1 MSKLRGKLSYTQII
15 VLSFFLII
23 LIGAVILS
31 LPISS
36 RSGAWTPFFDA
47 MFTATSATC
56 VTGLIV
62 YDTYSHWSLF
72 GQFIILL
79 LIQIGGLGV
88 MTCIAMIALFLK
100 RRISLGE
107 RRLLMQSAGSLEI
120 SGIVKLLKHIIRG
133 TAVVELFGAV
143 LFFIAFY
150 PKMGFWQGLWNACF
164 HSISAFC
171 NAGFDL
177 MGKYT
182 PFSSFTADWLSN
194 NPLICLNT
202 CFLIS
207 VGGIGFIVWRDIIR
221 HGFKFKEY
229 EVHSKI
235 VLSATITLILSGTL
249 LFFIFERNASLA
261 GMSFGQR
268 LLSSLFLSVSPR
280 TAGFNTVNLSNLSG
294 SGVILSCCLMF
305 VGGGPGS
312 TAGGI
317 KVTTFVV
324 LLLGALAAS
333 RRYGSITVYK
343 RKLDEHTVTQASAI
357 ATVYMSVVIIAV
369 MIISTIESI
378 PLPDILLETI
388 SAIGTVGLSTGIT
401 PNLTMASQAILAL
414 LMFSGRIGGLSLM
427 LVLAER
433 RISIPIDRPTVK
445 ILIG

>member
-1 MSKLRGKLSYTQII
+1 MSKLRDKLSYTRII
-15 VLSFFLII
+15 VLSFLLII
-23 LIGAVILS
+23 LVGAVVLS

-36 RSGAWTPFFDA
+36 RSRDWTPFFDA

-56 VTGLIV
+56 VTGMTI
-62 YDTYSHWSLF
+62 YDTYTHWSLF

-120 SGIVKLLKHIIRG
+120 GGIVKLIRRIIIG
-133 TAVVELFGAV
+133 TTVIELFGAV
-143 LFFIAFY
+143 LLSFIFC
-150 PKMGFWQGLWNACF
+150 PKMGFLVGIWNGLF

-177 MGKYT
+177 MGRYGS
-182 PFSSFTADWLSN
+182 FSSLSAQWLAT
-194 NPLICLNT
+194 NPLFSFTISL
-202 CFLIS
+202 LIII
-207 VGGIGFIVWRDIIR
+207 GGIGFIVWNDIWKHR
-221 HGFKFKEY
+221 LEFKKY

-235 VLSATITLILSGTL
+235 VLSSTAILIFSGTI
-249 LFFIFERNASLA
+249 LFYIFESGSAFA
-261 GMSFGQR
+261 GMHTGEK
-268 LLSSLFLSVSPR
+268 LISSLFLSIMPR
-280 TAGFNTVNLSNLSG
+280 TAGFNTINLSEMSDSG
-294 SGVILSCCLMF
+294 TLLTALLMF
-305 VGGGPGS
+305 IGGGSGS

-324 LLLGALAAS
+324 LLLGALAS
-333 RRYGSITVYK
+333 TRRRSGITIFK
-343 RKLDEHTVTQASAI
+343 RRLDEHTSSQASAVV
-357 ATVYMSVVIIAV
+357 TVYFTVVFLAS
-369 MIISTIESI
+369 MIISFIEPY
-378 PLPDILLETI
+378 PLHDILFESVAAI
-388 SAIGTVGLSTGIT
+388 STAGLSKGIT
-401 PNLTMASQAILAL
+401 PFLSSFSQAVLMF